1 MKLKR
6 LLVFISIIFF
16 AISFKFPDA
25 LELLSTK
32 VKAIPL
38 EVSINSMDADTEVR
52 SAEEFETVMTE
63 GIREAKDSIRARIVN
78 YNEKDYDVNVILN
91 KILNENAE
99 LGFASG
105 CNIQLTRNMD
115 NGTAVIEIRMRY
127 AYPREIVVSM
137 RERTNSIAND
147 IIKNIIKPE
156 MNEYERVLTVHDYLI
171 KNSRYD
177 KLNASKNTVPP
188 EEHEA
193 YGVLVKGIG
202 VCDSYSKAM
211 KLLLEKTGVYCL
223 IVEGSKAGNTIQSL
237 DDVDHAWNIVRIDGE
252 YYHVDTTWNDVNE
265 GKGSINMVYHHF
277 NLNDTEMQKTH
288 IWERS
293 KYPKCTGTKYNYYIY
308 NKLTANNHEETLSI
322 LENAITSKDEK
333 LLVKIENYKKSA
345 YNIEELIKKAAANS
359 RIRKSLGA
367 KWIVNDSL
375 GIVDLEFT
383 Y

>member
-1 MKLKR
+1 
-6 LLVFISIIFF
+6 
-16 AISFKFPDA
+16 
-25 LELLSTK
+25 
-32 VKAIPL
+32 
-38 EVSINSMDADTEVR
+38 
-52 SAEEFETVMTE
+52 
-63 GIREAKDSIRARIVN
+63 
-78 YNEKDYDVNVILN
+78 
-91 KILNENAE
+91 
-99 LGFASG
+99 
-105 CNIQLTRNMD
+105 
-115 NGTAVIEIRMRY
+115 MRY

-156 MNEYERVLTVHDYLI
+156 MNEYERVLAVHDYLI